1 MPAPEYD
8 PELPLQAHV
17 TNLDASPYVGRLAIC
32 RVLHGTIR
40 QGQQVAWC
48 RRDGSIQKVKIS
60 ELYLT
65 EALDR
70 VQADSAGPGD
80 IVAIAGVPTERLVRG
95 GLCVVPE
102 GRGVFPNLTVVEN
115 LKMASFSGTGYTEIL
130 EKSFQLFPRLA
141 ERRGQLAGKLSGGE
155 QQQLAIARALMA
167 RPKLLMLDEPSLG
180 LAPLVI
186 DEMFAWLSELHEA
199 GTTILL
205 IEQNATRTI
214 EVADRTYVLN
224 KGKVA
229 REIEDSEAAA
239 DTNLLETY
247 LGVASE
253 RPS

>member
-1 MPAPEYD
+1 VPTLTISDLNVSY
-8 PELPLQAHV
+8 
-17 TNLDASPYVGRLAIC
+17 GRIAA
-32 RVLHGTIR
+32 LHG
-40 QGQQVAWC
+40 V
-48 RRDGSIQKVKIS
+48 SIEVR
-60 ELYLT
+60 EGEMVGL
-65 EALDR
+65 
-70 VQADSAGPGD
+70 VGPNGAGKSTL
-80 IVAIAGVPTERLVRG
+80 VNCIAGVVPATSGAVAFGERSLIGVRPERIVDWG
-95 GLCVVPE
+95 VSVVPE
-102 GRGVFPNLTVVEN
+102 GRQIFTRLTVLEN
-115 LKMASFSGTGYTEIL
+115 LVLGATTRRDRAQVDEDL
-130 EKSFQLFPRLA
+130 ERVFARFPVLKA
-141 ERRGQLAGKLSGGE
+141 AGSKLAGKLSGGE